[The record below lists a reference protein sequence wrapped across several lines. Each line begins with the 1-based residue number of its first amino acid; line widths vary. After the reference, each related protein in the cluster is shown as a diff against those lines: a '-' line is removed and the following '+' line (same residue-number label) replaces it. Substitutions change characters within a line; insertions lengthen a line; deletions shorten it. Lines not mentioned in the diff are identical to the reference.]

1 MFDVLVLAVDVPL
14 HSDDVVEDLCLL
26 EPAFLIDWVRRHVHI
41 RAIGKVT
48 RQVLF
53 KLTLPVPSKTLRLQP
68 LVHDSSHIESP
79 RCLAE
84 ARIAVLDRS
93 ARLIAVA
100 QRDEAIIPVVLS
112 RHGIVHLVERS
123 LIHEVLR
130 RAGLINRHDR
140 WLR

>member
-1 MFDVLVLAVDVPL
+1 M
-14 HSDDVVEDLCLL
+14 
-26 EPAFLIDWVRRHVHI
+26 
-41 RAIGKVT
+41 
-48 RQVLF
+48 
-53 KLTLPVPSKTLRLQP
+53 PSKTLRLQP

-79 RCLAE
+79 RGLAE